1 MTDITIAVPED
12 LKERAERMAAE
23 RGASLEEFVRE
34 TLERHLRA
42 EERSW
47 SEDPFFAAREIW
59 NTTCPEGEHPLDG
72 MMEEAQ
78 EFVRQINEERERLS
92 KLPRSEDPLF
102 KDVPY
107 YDGPA
112 PSDLSERHD
121 HYLYGDRD

>member
-12 LKERAERMAAE
+12 LKERAERTAAE
-23 RGASLEEFVRE
+23 RGTSLEEFVRE
-34 TLERHLRA
+34 TLERRLGA
-42 EERSW
+42 VERTW
-47 SEDPFFAAREIW
+47 SDDYLYSDGNEP
-59 NTTCPEGEHPLDG
+59 CPEGEHPLD
-72 MMEEAQ
+72 EAFREAQ
-78 EFVRQINEERERLS
+78 EFVKKVNEERERLS

-121 HYLYGDRD
+121 YYLYGDKD